1 MVKESC
7 YFCKSSEVD
16 VIKTHVLKQE
26 VCICGDCVEKLL
38 LLVNSKDLETNDFKL
53 DVKLLQNIIKMN
65 IQKVSQALCCI
76 VIGLLC

>member
-53 DVKLLQNIIKMN
+53 DVKKRRRFDI
-65 IQKVSQALCCI
+65 
-76 VIGLLC
+76 